1 MATFTNRATLSYNGI
16 STDSNTVTGTIQET
30 LAVTKNAVIDSYS
43 VGDNIVYVVNITNS
57 GNTAFTDVTVTDDLG
72 SAGSTVYPLTYV
84 DGSVQYYA
92 NGDIL
97 PDPAVTAA
105 GDLVISGIT
114 IPANSIVTLIY
125 IARAN
130 AAAPFAV
137 GSQIVNTVTVTGA
150 GILTPLSAT
159 ETVTVANQPVLAITK
174 ALTPT
179 TVVENGRVTYT
190 FTITNSG
197 NTAAD
202 VSDNVTVT
210 DTFEPVLSDLVVTYD
225 GTAWSAPANYTY
237 DPVTGVFAT
246 VPGGITVPAATY
258 TTAPDGTVTVIPS
271 AVTLTVTGTI

>member
-97 PDPAVTAA
+97 PDPAVTSA

-271 AVTLTVTGTI
+271 SVTLTVTGTI

>member
-179 TVVENGRVTYT
+179 TVVEHGRVTYT

-271 AVTLTVTGTI
+271 SVTLTVTGTI

>member
-271 AVTLTVTGTI
+271 SVTLTVTGTI